1 MNRLR
6 REEKGKRKQELKEGG
21 EDEEAHEEEGEI
33 RTFECMGRGSKKG
46 WSEKEMESWERAR
59 VESKVKLEGGGGV
72 LKIKKNL

>member
-59 VESKVKLEGGGGV
+59 VESKVKLEGGGGGGC
-72 LKIKKNL
+72 